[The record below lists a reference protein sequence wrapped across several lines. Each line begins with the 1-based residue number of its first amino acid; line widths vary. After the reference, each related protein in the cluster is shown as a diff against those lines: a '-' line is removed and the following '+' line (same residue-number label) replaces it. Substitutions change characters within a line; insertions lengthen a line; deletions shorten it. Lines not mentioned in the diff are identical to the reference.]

1 LQLETKLKILNRLSW
16 VFGLCWLIS
25 GVYALVLLAGAIW
38 YDGSWMNFAIAL
50 AICAA
55 CFTIFLLEIT
65 FFIFS
70 TMGGKKNQMERPL
83 GKPQQ

>member
-25 GVYALVLLAGAIW
+25 GVICVGLLLAAIW
-38 YDGSWMNFAIAL
+38 YDGSWMNFFIAL
-50 AICAA
+50 LVSAA
-55 CFTIFLLEIT
+55 CFTVFLLEIT

-83 GKPQQ
+83 GKAQQ